1 VPQELEARDEALVVD
16 RDLAVEDQRL
26 RWELANDLD
35 QVGEA
40 RRMISPWPADE
51 TDVVAGLVREQSPAI
66 HLLLEDDAVPVER
79 ATDEGGLHQV
89 DLGEVHFS
97 SVLA

>member
-1 VPQELEARDEALVVD
+1 
-16 RDLAVEDQRL
+16 
-26 RWELANDLD
+26 
-35 QVGEA
+35 
-40 RRMISPWPADE
+40 
-51 TDVVAGLVREQSPAI
+51 
-66 HLLLEDDAVPVER
+66 VER